1 VRIAV
6 EIIKEIR
13 EVVGG
18 DFPVTMKVSGDEYAE
33 GGLSV
38 KEMKQIVPFLEKA
51 GIDAIAVS
59 AGTVV
64 LEEGKLDSENPH
76 QFVRTLPMGTREGC
90 FSYLA
95 RTIKEAVTIPI
106 MAVGRIN
113 TPFVAEEILHK
124 KQADLICLGRG
135 LLADPYF
142 PQKAGEGKPE
152 EIRVCIACNQGCFD
166 RLLMQQPITCMIN
179 PRIGRER
186 ECAIEKTKKPRTVW
200 VVGGGPAG
208 MEAARVASLRGNK
221 VTLFNDQKELGG
233 QLQLACIPPD
243 REEFNR
249 ITHYQRDCLEKQK
262 VFLKLNT
269 YLEKEEILQG
279 KPDTIIFATGA
290 KPADSQIEGI
300 SGRNVRSAWDIL
312 SGAEVEGNNVIVIG
326 GGLVGCEAAEFLAK
340 KGKKIVLVEM
350 LGEIAVEATGDTRKY
365 LIGKLTG
372 LPVDIRKKTTAKKI
386 TEGGILCSIDG
397 KEEFIHGE
405 AVVLALGAKPNRT
418 LLQSL
423 DIRNGCLK
431 VGEKSIRI
439 LEAGDC
445 VRVRTA
451 VEAFSEGFEAG
462 LKA

>member
-1 VRIAV
+1 
-6 EIIKEIR
+6 
-13 EVVGG
+13 
-18 DFPVTMKVSGDEYAE
+18 
-33 GGLSV
+33 
-38 KEMKQIVPFLEKA
+38 
-51 GIDAIAVS
+51 
-59 AGTVV
+59 
-64 LEEGKLDSENPH
+64 
-76 QFVRTLPMGTREGC
+76 
-90 FSYLA
+90 
-95 RTIKEAVTIPI
+95 
-106 MAVGRIN
+106 
-113 TPFVAEEILHK
+113 
-124 KQADLICLGRG
+124 
-135 LLADPYF
+135 
-142 PQKAGEGKPE
+142 
-152 EIRVCIACNQGCFD
+152 
-166 RLLMQQPITCMIN
+166 
-179 PRIGRER
+179 
-186 ECAIEKTKKPRTVW
+186 
-200 VVGGGPAG
+200 
-208 MEAARVASLRGNK
+208 
-221 VTLFNDQKELGG
+221 
-233 QLQLACIPPD
+233 
-243 REEFNR
+243 
-249 ITHYQRDCLEKQK
+249 
-262 VFLKLNT
+262 
-269 YLEKEEILQG
+269 
-279 KPDTIIFATGA
+279 
-290 KPADSQIEGI
+290 
-300 SGRNVRSAWDIL
+300 
-312 SGAEVEGNNVIVIG
+312 VIVIG